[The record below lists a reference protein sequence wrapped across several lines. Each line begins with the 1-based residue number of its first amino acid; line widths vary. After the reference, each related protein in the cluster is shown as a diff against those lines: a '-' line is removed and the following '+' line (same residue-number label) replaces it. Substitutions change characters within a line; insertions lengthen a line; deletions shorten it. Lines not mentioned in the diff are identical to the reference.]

1 MQFSR
6 TIPPKRT
13 PTANLLK
20 EPSPRAVLDCAFLR
34 YTASA
39 FPIYALIKSPASQHC
54 FHSRNRLSKKSRRKR
69 FVSSDISDEL
79 LGSFT
84 VHTHLLHNLRGFSS
98 EQQGLHLKRSTYIF
112 SSPPHDDTPS
122 IRNSF
127 TSQTPQG
134 SQRIIPTSPL
144 IAMTKILFFSSRRR
158 SCCRGRPFS
167 HTGGQFS
174 PHNRHRFP
182 KE

>member
-1 MQFSR
+1 MPKDWRGNVRYLLKLLFRWRLNCTEIAQASGRRAVFSNHS
-6 TIPPKRT
+6 PKRT
-13 PTANLLK
+13 PTANLQK
-20 EPSPRAVLDCAFLR
+20 ELPPRAALDCAFLR

-98 EQQGLHLKRSTYIF
+98 KQQGFHLKRSTYF
-112 SSPPHDDTPS
+112 FSSSPPHDDMPS

-127 TSQTPQG
+127 T
-134 SQRIIPTSPL
+134 I
-144 IAMTKILFFSSRRR
+144 
-158 SCCRGRPFS
+158 
-167 HTGGQFS
+167 
-174 PHNRHRFP
+174 
-182 KE
+182 